1 MHYEELKLN
10 TARHFSSNIG
20 RVLTEE
26 AVDNILLALDNAYR
40 MGKKSALEDQVESL
54 KKVESTLDNTKKE
67 LKRLVADIRF
77 EEEGYNIE
85 CQYEYAIERLLLRVE
100 GW

>member
-1 MHYEELKLN
+1 MNYEELKLE

-26 AVDNILLALDNAYR
+26 AVDNILLVLDSAYR

-54 KKVESTLDNTKKE
+54 KRVESYLDNTKAS
-67 LKRLVADIRF
+67 LKRSVADIRF
-77 EEEGYNIE
+77 EEEGYNSGCE
-85 CQYEYAIERLLLRVE
+85 YEYTIEQLLLRIE
-100 GW
+100 RW

>member
-1 MHYEELKLN
+1 MNYEELKLK

-26 AVDNILLALDNAYR
+26 AVDNILLVLDNAYR
-40 MGKKSALEDQVESL
+40 MGKKSALEGQVESL
-54 KKVESTLDNTKKE
+54 KKVESALDNTKAS
-67 LKRLVADIRF
+67 LKRAVVDIRF
-77 EEEGYNIE
+77 EESTGSSKYLEQKIE
-85 CQYEYAIERLLLRVE
+85 HLLNMIE